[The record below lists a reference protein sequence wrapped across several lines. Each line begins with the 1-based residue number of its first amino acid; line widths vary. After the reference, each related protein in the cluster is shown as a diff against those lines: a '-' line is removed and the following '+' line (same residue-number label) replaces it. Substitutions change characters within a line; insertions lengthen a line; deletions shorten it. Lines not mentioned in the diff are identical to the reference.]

1 MMLKLKNRLDRNLDY
16 NEFIEIFNFNIEED
30 HATFEENVKILFMII
45 DGIGNKSLY
54 INKTE
59 LKETIYAYKLN
70 FSDK

>member
-1 MMLKLKNRLDRNLDY
+1 MMLKLKNRLHRNLDY
-16 NEFIEIFNFNIEED
+16 NEFKEIFNFNVEED

>member
-59 LKETIYAYKLN
+59 LKEAITAYKLN